1 MFITI
6 SREYGAGGSSVA
18 RLVSETLRWRLV
30 DNHVVEAVAEL
41 AGMSP
46 ADVARRE
53 ERGPSFIERL
63 SRALALATPELLG
76 PEPLA
81 VPEAEEARLVKLTEQ
96 VVTDASMEGNAVM
109 VGRAAVAVLG
119 RRSDALHVRLVA
131 PVDHRAMIVAHR
143 LSIDID
149 DARKQLKIVD
159 ANRSRYHR
167 LWYNRVWEDARNYH
181 LTLNTGWLGLE
192 RSADLV
198 VAAVGGSVESPAKPR
213 ADARGS
219 R

>member
-1 MFITI
+1 MFVTI

-18 RLVSETLRWRLV
+18 RLVAETLRWRLV
-30 DNHVVEAVAEL
+30 DNQVVEAVAEL

-81 VPEAEEARLVKLTEQ
+81 VPEAVEARLVKLTEQ
-96 VVTDASMEGNAVM
+96 VVTDASAEGHAVM

-131 PVDHRAMIVAHR
+131 PADHRARIIAER
-143 LSIDID
+143 LSITVDE
-149 DARKQLKIVD
+149 ALKELKTVD
-159 ANRSRYHR
+159 ANRARYHR
-167 LWYNRVWEDARNYH
+167 QWYDRTWEDARNYH

-192 RSADLV
+192 RTAEVV
-198 VAAVGGSVESPAKPR
+198 VAAVRS
-213 ADARGS
+213 RG

>member
-1 MFITI
+1 MFVTI
-6 SREYGAGGSSVA
+6 SREYGAGGSTVA

-30 DNHVVEAVAEL
+30 DNQVVEEVAEL

-46 ADVARRE
+46 ADVARGE

-76 PEPLA
+76 PAPLA
-81 VPEAEEARLVKLTEQ
+81 VPEAEEARVVKLTEQ
-96 VVTDASMEGNAVM
+96 VVTDACADGDAVL

-131 PVDHRAMIVAHR
+131 PADHRARIVADR
-143 LSIDID
+143 LSVSIEA
-149 DARKQLKIVD
+149 ARKQLKLVD
-159 ANRSRYHR
+159 TNRSRYHR
-167 LWYNRVWEDARNYH
+167 LWYDRVWEDARNYH

-198 VAAVGGSVESPAKPR
+198 VAAVQESR
-213 ADARGS
+213 ES
-219 R
+219 